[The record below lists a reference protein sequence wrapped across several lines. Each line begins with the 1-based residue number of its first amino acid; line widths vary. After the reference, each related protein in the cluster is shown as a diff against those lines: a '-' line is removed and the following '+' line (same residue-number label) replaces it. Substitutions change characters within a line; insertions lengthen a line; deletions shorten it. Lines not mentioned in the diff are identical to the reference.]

1 MAEAKRIAV
10 IGAGLSGLTA
20 AWRLQRAG
28 HAVSVFERT
37 MAVGGRTATIRKDG
51 YVFDVG
57 AITMLPTYAGVCAL
71 VRELDIGAHLHRI
84 VPVIGIPRAGRTHR
98 LDLAHPLK
106 SLLGTSLISVGTKL
120 RMLKLLRPMIR
131 TWNLSTYE
139 SLSTLAAFDS
149 ESIADF
155 SRRTCGSEFLEY
167 VADPIIRG
175 NTLNSVECAPA
186 GELLWMLRQYAAPYV
201 LAFDQGINYLAETL
215 GARLSIQRGAEVI
228 SVRTVAGQVEL
239 QIRSETQQPAAFD
252 ACVIAVPPKQL
263 LSLAPRLTQRQ
274 RNFLESVEPLVSV
287 NLHVGLTRAPAATET
302 FILPPRTEHT
312 NLTTI
317 VMDHLKAPGRAPEGK
332 GVVSFFLSDDWS
344 KKNFERADEE
354 ILETVL
360 AMAVPFIGDV
370 APQVESFVVQR
381 WPYAIIKSRLGLY
394 SEMQSYE
401 QDLDLTD
408 RVQFAGDFL
417 SMGMEAAVSSGSRV
431 AARVERILQGT
442 VSPASFGARAVAA

>member
-1 MAEAKRIAV
+1 MV
-10 IGAGLSGLTA
+10 
-20 AWRLQRAG
+20 
-28 HAVSVFERT
+28 
-37 MAVGGRTATIRKDG
+37 VGGRTSTIRKDG

-57 AITMLPTYAGVCAL
+57 AITMLPTYTGVCAL
-71 VRELDIGAHLHRI
+71 VRELDIGAHLHRV
-84 VPVIGIPRAGRTHR
+84 VPVIGIPRAGHTHR

-139 SLSTLAAFDS
+139 SLSTLAEFDS

-155 SRRTCGSEFLEY
+155 SRRVCGTEFLEY

-175 NTLNSVECAPA
+175 NTLNSVDCAPA

-215 GARLSIQRGAEVI
+215 GSRLSIQRGAEVT
-228 SVRTVAGQVEL
+228 SVRSVAGQVEL
-239 QIRSETQQPAAFD
+239 QICGDTQQPVAFD

-263 LSLAPRLTQRQ
+263 LSLAPRLTPRQ
-274 RNFLESVEPLVSV
+274 RKFLDSVEPLVSV
-287 NLHVGLTRAPAATET
+287 NLHVGLARAPAATET
-302 FILPPRTEHT
+302 FILPPRSEHGS
-312 NLTTI
+312 LTTI

-332 GVVSFFLSDDWS
+332 GVVSFFLSDVWS
-344 KKNFERADEE
+344 KENFNLEDED

-360 AMAVPFIGDV
+360 AMAVPFIGHV
-370 APQVESFVVQR
+370 APQVDSFVVQR

-394 SEMQSYE
+394 SEMRGYE

-431 AARVERILQGT
+431 AARMERILRGA
-442 VSPASFGARAVAA
+442 VSPASFDARAVAA